1 MTGLAY
7 FDAADALLK
16 RIRDTQSTQIEK
28 AAALM
33 VDSVESGGLV
43 NLFGSGHS
51 ILPVMDIF
59 PRYGSYPAFRPL
71 VDSRLSWFNVLG
83 SGGVSELLWLERTE
97 GYIRNFLQNYVLRP
111 EDTMVVYSHGGLNAA
126 PIEAALYAK
135 EFGLKVVA
143 VTSAANLEV
152 NRATHSSGKR
162 LADVADVVI
171 DNCVAPEDS
180 LVRIDGW
187 PAPVAAGST
196 LAVIAISMALTAEL
210 ASQLAARGIKLPVF
224 VSPNNRDVPPDNNRQ
239 VFAQYSRVTQREV

>member
-126 PIEAALYAK
+126 PIDAALYAK